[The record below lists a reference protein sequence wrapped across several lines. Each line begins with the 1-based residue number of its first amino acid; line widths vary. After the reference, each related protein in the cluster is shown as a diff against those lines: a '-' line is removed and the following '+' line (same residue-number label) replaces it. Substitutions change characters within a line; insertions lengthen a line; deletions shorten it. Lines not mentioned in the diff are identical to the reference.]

1 MGNMPFARM
10 KAAGELGRVLR
21 IPASRIQPNPNQP
34 RTHFDQA
41 GLEELAASIQVHGI
55 LQPLTV
61 RPLAGGY
68 YELISGERRLR
79 ASRLLG
85 LSHVPCILRQADEL
99 ESSLLALIEN
109 LQRRDLDFV
118 DEALAL
124 EQLITTY
131 GLSQEEAAR
140 RIGKSQSAVANKLRI
155 LKLSQPIL
163 ETLRKNGLTE
173 RHGRALLRIPP
184 HLREK
189 VLAAVVEQHL
199 TVSKTEELVELLL
212 NPPPP
217 PVISP
222 AAEETPPTP
231 PSPGHRPR
239 QQRRKPVIL
248 VRDIRLFLNT
258 IDHSMEV
265 MRRSGI
271 SASCGREETEDEIV
285 LTITIPKGAR

>member
-1 MGNMPFARM
+1 MGNMPFAR
-10 KAAGELGRVLR
+10 KKVPGELGKVLR
-21 IPASRIQPNPNQP
+21 IPLRAIHPNPNQP
-34 RTHFDQA
+34 RTYFDPHA
-41 GLEELAASIQVHGI
+41 LEELAASIQVHGI

-61 RPLAGGY
+61 RPLPDGS

-79 ASRLLG
+79 AAG
-85 LSHVPCILRQADEL
+85 LVGLTHVPCILREASDL

-131 GLSQEEAAR
+131 GLSQEEAAK
-140 RIGKSQSAVANKLRI
+140 RIGKSQSAVANKLRL

-163 ETLRKNGLTE
+163 ETLRKNSLTE

-189 VLAAVVEQHL
+189 VLAAVVEQQL
-199 TVSKTEELVELLL
+199 TVAKTEELVELLL
-212 NPPPP
+212 NPPQPEQTSPP
-217 PVISP
+217 QVPSP
-222 AAEETPPTP
+222 A
-231 PSPGHRPR
+231 PR
-239 QQRRKPVIL
+239 QKRRKPVLL

-258 IDHSMEV
+258 IDHSMDV
-265 MRRSGI
+265 MKRSGI
-271 SASCGREETEDEIV
+271 SASCGREENEENIV
-285 LTITIPKGAR
+285 LTITIPKVTRG